1 MGKDESAEG
10 FHDLIQSPGEMLRQ
24 ARLSKQLSIGE
35 ISKETRIS
43 RAMIEALEN
52 GENKQLPGRTYE
64 TSYIKLI
71 CKMTGHDPEPIVKK
85 WSEEFYPNEDLNTY
99 VFPEASVKED
109 TSYIGL
115 IGLFLSLIIIIAY
128 GAWYLYSVQNLSDE
142 VSLDSVNINQKD
154 KNLEQNENFSTDAL
168 LSKNYELNSE
178 NLSSLNSDQVSVVE
192 NNDQENI
199 LKNKENESKDENSNN
214 LENISSNLSEKK
226 DLTISENINSSS
238 EASSENS
245 INLNSDNDS
254 TSLSYDSTE
263 IEINSLFI
271 SGLDDSWVQIAF
283 DSGEIFYSGMLK
295 AGEKIEF
302 PNDNNLNISL
312 GNAGAV
318 GIEYDGSNVV
328 TVGANGEIIQSVK
341 INEILS
347 DIKNSQLN

>member
-1 MGKDESAEG
+1 
-10 FHDLIQSPGEMLRQ
+10 
-24 ARLSKQLSIGE
+24 
-35 ISKETRIS
+35 
-43 RAMIEALEN
+43 
-52 GENKQLPGRTYE
+52 
-64 TSYIKLI
+64 
-71 CKMTGHDPEPIVKK
+71 
-85 WSEEFYPNEDLNTY
+85 
-99 VFPEASVKED
+99 
-109 TSYIGL
+109 
-115 IGLFLSLIIIIAY
+115 
-128 GAWYLYSVQNLSDE
+128 
-142 VSLDSVNINQKD
+142 
-154 KNLEQNENFSTDAL
+154 
-168 LSKNYELNSE
+168 
-178 NLSSLNSDQVSVVE
+178 VSVVE
-192 NNDQENI
+192 NKDQENI

-238 EASSENS
+238 EASYENS
-245 INLNSDNDS
+245 INFNSDNDS

-283 DSGEIFYSGMLK
+283 DNGEIFYSGMLK

-318 GIEYDGSNVV
+318 GIEYDGSNVA